1 MKLCYALVQS
11 QFLHHIRLHLHG
23 TMFVIV
29 IMLSSLLVMSA
40 SAEHSNL
47 EQPNEDIGPVI
58 NEPFHPRAIVKR
70 QTTCGTNANCQH
82 WVNNGFCNS
91 TFYTRSQKMQYCGQ
105 LCRLC

>member
-1 MKLCYALVQS
+1 MVCPSENTINSSKYLYKMKLCYALVQS

-70 QTTCGTNANCQH
+70 GLQFPVIIC
-82 WVNNGFCNS
+82 F
-91 TFYTRSQKMQYCGQ
+91 K
-105 LCRLC
+105 

>member
-1 MKLCYALVQS
+1 
-11 QFLHHIRLHLHG
+11 
-23 TMFVIV
+23 MFVIV